1 MKTTRLLTFIFQAGL
16 LVPIA
21 AYAADVEVT
30 LKDGLDGNLNGY
42 CLDIKGGGQ
51 NIDPSRGL
59 QAHTCYS
66 YRGDLGSDQSIDPE
80 GIARG
85 EFRVVAFDVCATVES
100 AEAGAEVALSTC
112 DGSDS
117 QQFKFAENGFISPK
131 SAPGMCLTAGK
142 ETTFGRGGTSPH
154 QIKTLTLQSCGDDL
168 AAYQEWYT
176 RTQDDYNSAQGAGT

>member
-1 MKTTRLLTFIFQAGL
+1 MKYASFLRFGLQVGL
-16 LVPIA
+16 LFPIA
-21 AYAADVEVT
+21 AFAANVEVA

-51 NIDPSRGL
+51 NIDPSAGL

-66 YRGDLGSDQSIDPE
+66 YRGDLGSDQAFDPE

-85 EFRVVAFDVCATVES
+85 EFKIVAFGVCATMEGTD
-100 AEAGAEVALSTC
+100 AGAGVTLTAC
-112 DGSDS
+112 DQSEL
-117 QQFKFAENGFISPK
+117 QQFDFAANGSISPK

-154 QIKTLTLQSCGDDL
+154 QIKTLTLQACGGDL
-168 AAYQEWYT
+168 TAYQEWYT
-176 RTQDDYNSAQGAGT
+176 RTQDDYNSEQDE

>member
-1 MKTTRLLTFIFQAGL
+1 MKYTSLLRCILQTSL
-16 LVPIA
+16 LFAVA
-21 AYAADVEVT
+21 AFGANVEVT

-42 CLDIKGGGQ
+42 CLDIKGGGR

-66 YRGDLGSDQSIDPE
+66 YRGDLGTDQSIDPE

-85 EFRVVAFDVCATVES
+85 EFKIVAFDVCATMES
-100 AEAGAEVALSTC
+100 TEAGAEVALSAC
-112 DGSDS
+112 DGSES
-117 QQFKFAENGFISPK
+117 QQFDFTENGYISPK
-131 SAPGMCLTAGK
+131 GAPGMCLTAGK

-154 QIKTLTLQSCGDDL
+154 QIKALSLRACGGDL

-176 RTQDDYNSAQGAGT
+176 RTQDDYNGEQGE